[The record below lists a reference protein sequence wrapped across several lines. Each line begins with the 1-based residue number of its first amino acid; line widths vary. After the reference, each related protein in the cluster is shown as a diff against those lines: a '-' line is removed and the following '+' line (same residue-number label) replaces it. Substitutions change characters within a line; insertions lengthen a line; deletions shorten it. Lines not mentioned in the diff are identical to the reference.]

1 MANRGF
7 SAANRGVISK
17 TAVNRGWTHC
27 GNDKPRFLRFKWRCE
42 KQTETAV
49 LRSCGLVESNR
60 GVSTGENRDFKETRF
75 SENEPRLGEIE
86 VYNGLIYH
94 GTLDLNRGLFTS
106 RFQRFRDRGFN

>member
-27 GNDKPRFLRFKWRCE
+27 GNDKPRFLRFKRRCE
-42 KQTETAV
+42 KQTEIAV
-49 LRSCGLVESNR
+49 LRSCGFVKSNR

-75 SENEPRLGEIE
+75 SGNEPRLGEIE